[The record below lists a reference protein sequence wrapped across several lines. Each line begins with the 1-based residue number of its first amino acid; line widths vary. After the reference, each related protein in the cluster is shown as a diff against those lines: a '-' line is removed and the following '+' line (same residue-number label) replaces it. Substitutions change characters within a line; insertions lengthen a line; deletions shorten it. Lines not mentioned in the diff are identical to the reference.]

1 MRFRMLGSTGLQ
13 VSEIGFGTGGTAGL
27 MVAGSFEQQSEAVA
41 RAIELGVNYFDTAPD
56 YGDGVSE
63 TNLGRVLRELGVRPL
78 ITTKVEVREAD
89 LADIAGHVERSLEA
103 SLLRLG
109 LDYVDIVQIHN
120 GPTATAT
127 NLQGRDYRRLGIEDY
142 FAAGGAIEGLERI
155 RRAGKTR
162 HLGFICRGN
171 DGESVKRLLDTGLFG
186 MINLVHTL
194 INPTAAIAKP
204 AGLDVDADFG
214 QVIPYAREKGIG
226 SAVYSPLVGGVL
238 ADRFVAGEAPH
249 PLSGAGRDPAA
260 QSERRRQGLQ
270 QAEALSFLSAGGD
283 RSLAQ
288 AAVRFILMDEG
299 VTTVLGGFSDT
310 AQLEEIVAAV
320 DTPPLEPAQL
330 ARVEALW
337 RANFAA

>member
-1 MRFRMLGSTGLQ
+1 MRC
-13 VSEIGFGTGGTAGL
+13 
-27 MVAGSFEQQSEAVA
+27 A
-41 RAIELGVNYFDTAPD
+41 RRTSLTSP
-56 YGDGVSE
+56 
-63 TNLGRVLRELGVRPL
+63 
-78 ITTKVEVREAD
+78 
-89 LADIAGHVERSLEA
+89 GHVERSLEA

-226 SAVYSPLVGGVL
+226 SAVYSPLAGGVL

-249 PLSGAGRDPAA
+249 PLSGAGRGPAA